1 MYVRKK
7 ITSWI
12 CAFFAVKCPCPEKNW
27 SFLPKKC
34 PNFHKLHRFHTK
46 SLPAARKLKTF
57 GAQFPFHTNFTPNPC
72 RLRGNE
78 DFARHISQ
86 RFHTKPLPAAR
97 KIKNSKGTIYIS
109 HQFHTKPLPAAR
121 KRKNSKDIAE
131 NVQIF
136 KSTTDSPVGNHQIF
150 KRQSTKRSNLKNYYG
165 VSRG

>member
-78 DFARHISQ
+78 DFARHIS
-86 RFHTKPLPAAR
+86 
-97 KIKNSKGTIYIS
+97 